1 MIKNREELKE
11 LPFDYDV
18 CEMSEDDVEEI
29 EIVEEKKFTFK
40 CKPCWN
46 FQSIEFEVEST
57 IEEALKLYET
67 VLLKLVEI
75 SPAQDSKSAKR
86 QPPLHPASEKQ
97 KEIMKK
103 FGIKF
108 DSFTSKEEAQELIQ
122 RSIDKS
128 NE

>member
-1 MIKNREELKE
+1 MNNEATKIIEDLCEAIEDFDFCEELPPMIK
-11 LPFDYDV
+11 
-18 CEMSEDDVEEI
+18 
-29 EIVEEKKFTFK
+29 FK

-46 FQSIEFEVEST
+46 FQSIEFEIEGTV
-57 IEEALKLYET
+57 EEAVKLYEE

-75 SPAQDSKSAKR
+75 SPAQDAKSQKR

-108 DSFTSKEEAQELIQ
+108 DSFTSKEEAQALIQ
-122 RSIDKS
+122 KSIDKS